1 MSRKAA
7 SAHWTDEKPKRRQ
20 TRFLKRFIVSSDS
33 HSFIGRLYDLGIV
46 SMHFDS
52 YDELAKYPDCK
63 YVVDTVSRVEALTRR
78 VESLNLAGNMLWPE
92 PFPDNFNKLPITRYE
107 WLTVTA
113 DLFIIRYVS
122 VIDCAFLL
130 INQVLE
136 AGLADRD
143 CIYSRLKR
151 AGLPDAISSHLKAM
165 LDAQQSIRDERNMRI
180 HHGLERSFTD
190 DDVTFKL
197 ASSFTDRGS
206 GMTGFD
212 YYGRPINL
220 DISFKEGLV
229 WMQKDFVQHANAL
242 QDHLDALYDLLWPE
256 FEDRFGPLVAVA
268 NHGLNAGARRSR
280 S

>member
-1 MSRKAA
+1 MSRTAK
-7 SAHWTDEKPKRRQ
+7 SAHWNDEKPKRRQ
-20 TRFLKRFIVSSDS
+20 TRFLKRFIVSSDN

-46 SMHFDS
+46 SMNFDS

-63 YVVDTVSRVEALTRR
+63 YVVDTVRRVEALTRR

-92 PFPDNFNKLPITRYE
+92 PFPDDFKTLPITRYE

-122 VIDCAFLL
+122 VIDCALLL

-143 CIYSRLKR
+143 CTYPRLKR
-151 AGLPDAISSHLKAM
+151 AELPVAITTHLKAM
-165 LDAQQSIRDERNMRI
+165 LDAQQSLRDERNMRV

-197 ASSFTDRGS
+197 ASSFIDRGN
-206 GMTGFD
+206 GMRGSD

-229 WMQKDFVQHANAL
+229 WMQKDFVRHAKAL
-242 QDHLDALYDLLWPE
+242 QGQLDALYDLLWPE
-256 FEDRFGPLVAVA
+256 FEDRFGPLVAA
-268 NHGLNAGARRSR
+268 ATHGLNAGARKSR
-280 S
+280 Q